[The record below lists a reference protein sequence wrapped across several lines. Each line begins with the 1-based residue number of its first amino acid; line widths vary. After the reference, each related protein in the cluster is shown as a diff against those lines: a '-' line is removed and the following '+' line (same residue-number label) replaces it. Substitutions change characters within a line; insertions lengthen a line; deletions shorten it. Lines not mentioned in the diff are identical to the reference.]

1 MTKRLSALAASLFVL
16 AFTAPAG
23 AQTATEGSQ
32 PCKATVDKQLATWQ
46 IPADEVSGI
55 SYIKKWSGA
64 HRAGGSHVMGV
75 NAWISLKSCRGELVV
90 DMDKGCLKIQSYAT
104 GDCGSAIKGGD

>member
-1 MTKRLSALAASLFVL
+1 MMTKFPGALAASLLVL
-16 AFTAPAG
+16 AFTAPAA

-32 PCKATVDKQLATWQ
+32 PCKATVDKQLAEWQ
-46 IPADEVSGI
+46 IPADEISGI

-64 HRAGGSHVMGV
+64 HKHGGSHVMGV

-90 DMDKGCLKIQSYAT
+90 DMDKSCLKIQAYAQ
-104 GDCGSAIKGGD
+104 GDCGSAIK